1 MKGGEIMEKMM
12 IGLSLEELEGQTA
25 QLLPDRLEMHKRN
38 RRRRRR
44 GGGGITANCPGV
56 GVAFNGGEVENE
68 TQCIAFR
75 V

>member
-1 MKGGEIMEKMM
+1 MEKM

-25 QLLPDRLEMHKRN
+25 QLLPDRVEMK
-38 RRRRRR
+38 RRRR
-44 GGGGITANCPGV
+44 GGIRANCPGV

>member
-1 MKGGEIMEKMM
+1 MEKKM
-12 IGLSLEELEGQTA
+12 IGLSLEELEVQTA
-25 QLLPDRLEMHKRN
+25 QLLPDRVEM

-44 GGGGITANCPGV
+44 GVRASCAGT

-75 V
+75 A